1 MQKLIGYV
9 MINRFVL
16 IDIDF
21 CRSVNICRNFFY
33 FFFIGIEF
41 DWLMVYGYVKWE
53 GWE

>member
-1 MQKLIGYV
+1 

-21 CRSVNICRNFFY
+21 CRSVNICVNFL

>member
-1 MQKLIGYV
+1 M
-9 MINRFVL
+9 
-16 IDIDF
+16 
-21 CRSVNICRNFFY
+21 CEFFI